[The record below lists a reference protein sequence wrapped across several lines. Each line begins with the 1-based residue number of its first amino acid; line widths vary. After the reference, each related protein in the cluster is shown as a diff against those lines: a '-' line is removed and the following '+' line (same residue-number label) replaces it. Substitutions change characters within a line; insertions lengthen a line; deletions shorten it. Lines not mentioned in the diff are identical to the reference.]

1 MRPDDFI
8 PDMSP
13 SATASATA
21 TATATSWRRC
31 RTSDAMLAMRA
42 TRTQLRHLFVL
53 QARMLS
59 HFHSQ
64 TQTPSAD
71 HRAPDIVHGVV
82 VLVFDGGWRL
92 RRISHRR
99 GSRICLEDGALVDVG
114 QVSDAPLAGFDAD
127 ELAAATF
134 EAAFFRTE
142 RGNPPL
148 TVREVVTCFQ
158 RALFATATLE
168 MPENKVADLLRLAER
183 IVAASKPP
191 YPPMPFHEMCMPPLP
206 SDTRASVEHR
216 RSVLAALDPT
226 AALAVAEKL
235 RPYDEDAEDVDRA
248 TWIIYCDCAADA
260 DCAHHW
266 EPLFRLLSV

>member
-1 MRPDDFI
+1 MRQDDFI
-8 PDMSP
+8 PEMSP
-13 SATASATA
+13 SATATA

-53 QARMLS
+53 QARMRA

-64 TQTPSAD
+64 APSAD
-71 HRAPDIVHGVV
+71 HRAPDIVSGVV
-82 VLVFDGGWRL
+82 VLVSLLDGGWRL
-92 RRISHRR
+92 RRISRMR
-99 GSRICLEDGALVDVG
+99 GGRIWLEDGALVDVD
-114 QVSDAPLAGFDAD
+114 QVSDAPLDGFDAD

-134 EAAFFRTE
+134 EAVFFRTE

-158 RALFATATLE
+158 RALFATATLD
-168 MPENKVADLLRLAER
+168 MPEHKVADLLRLAER
-183 IVAASKPP
+183 ILAASKPP
-191 YPPMPFHEMCMPPLP
+191 YPPMPFHELRMPPLP

-235 RPYDEDAEDVDRA
+235 RPYDDDAEDVDRA
-248 TWIIYCDCAADA
+248 TWIIYRDCIDA
-260 DCAHHW
+260 DRAHDW
-266 EPLFRLLSV
+266 GALFRLCSV